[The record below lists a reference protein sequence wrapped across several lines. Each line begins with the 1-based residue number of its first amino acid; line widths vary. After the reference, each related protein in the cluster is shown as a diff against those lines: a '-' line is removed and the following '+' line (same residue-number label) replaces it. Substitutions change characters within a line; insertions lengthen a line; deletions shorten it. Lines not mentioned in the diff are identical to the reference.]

1 MDVARRLLAGIP
13 ESIRER
19 VRDAD
24 GASATIV
31 ALLLAPV
38 DTVMKQQLE
47 AVSSA
52 GAARVAAAAA
62 EIQPQIASLG
72 PAYYLPVV
80 DLALP
85 ALKLAGEEAQLR
97 LLTAVQAVIHAD
109 RRVSLF
115 EFIVFTL
122 LRWQFAP
129 PRAPAAPKYKSLE
142 EVRPEVHF
150 LLSLMAYAGGRKGAD
165 AQAQTDADFAAGA
178 KEAGMAGLATLPRT
192 ALGLDKAGE
201 ALAKLRDLGPIPK
214 AMLVKALFA
223 TVTADGSIRVIEAA
237 LMRTVGAVLD
247 CPLPPLLE
255 ETDPEA
261 LAA

>member
-1 MDVARRLLAGIP
+1 MDVARRLLAAIP
-13 ESIRER
+13 QAIREK
-19 VRDAD
+19 VRDPD
-24 GASATIV
+24 GAAATIV
-31 ALLLAPV
+31 ALLLAQN
-38 DTVMKQQLE
+38 DAVMKAQLE
-47 AVSSA
+47 AVSNA
-52 GAARVAAAAA
+52 GAGGVAAAAA
-62 EIQPQIASLG
+62 EIQPQIRDLG

-85 ALKLAGEEAQLR
+85 ALKLAGNEAQLR
-97 LLTAVQAVIHAD
+97 VLTAVQAVIHAD

-115 EFIVFTL
+115 EFVIFTL

-129 PRAPAAPKYKSLE
+129 PRAPAPPKYKSLE

-150 LLSLMAYAGGRKGAD
+150 LLSLMAYAGGRRGPD
-165 AQAQTDADFAAGA
+165 AQAQTDSDFAAGA
-178 KEAGMAGLATLPRT
+178 KEAGMAGLATLPRN

-201 ALAKLRDLGPIPK
+201 ALAKLRDLAPIPK
-214 AMLVKALFA
+214 AVLVKALFA
-223 TVTADGSIRVIEAA
+223 TVTADGTIRVIEAA

>member
-1 MDVARRLLAGIP
+1 V
-13 ESIRER
+13 
-19 VRDAD
+19 
-24 GASATIV
+24 V
-31 ALLLAPV
+31 ALLLAHN
-38 DTVMKQQLE
+38 DTVMKAQLE
-47 AVSSA
+47 AISNA
-52 GAARVAAAAA
+52 GVARLMTAAAAVH
-62 EIQPQIASLG
+62 PQIASLG

-85 ALKLAGEEAQLR
+85 ALKLAGAEAQLR

-115 EFIVFTL
+115 EFVVFTL

-129 PRAPAAPKYKSLE
+129 PAPPAPPKYKSLND
-142 EVRPEVHF
+142 VRAEVHF
-150 LLSLMAYAGGRKGAD
+150 LLSLMAYAGGRRGAD

-178 KEAGMAGLATLPRT
+178 KEAGLGETAPLPRN

-201 ALAKLRDLGPIPK
+201 ALAKLRELAPMPK
-214 AMLVKALFA
+214 AVLVKALFA
-223 TVTADGSIRVIEAA
+223 TVTADGTIRIIEAA

-255 ETDPEA
+255 ETDPSA